1 MEKQKLV
8 LGLAPTRRDTRDFPL
23 HFAHKRKAAVEA
35 MVRDIAATYRVEV
48 VNIDF
53 LNDEGLLIYPRTP
66 PRLPLTFRNTMLM
79 R

>member
-53 LNDEGLLIYPRTP
+53 LNDEGLLIYPEDA